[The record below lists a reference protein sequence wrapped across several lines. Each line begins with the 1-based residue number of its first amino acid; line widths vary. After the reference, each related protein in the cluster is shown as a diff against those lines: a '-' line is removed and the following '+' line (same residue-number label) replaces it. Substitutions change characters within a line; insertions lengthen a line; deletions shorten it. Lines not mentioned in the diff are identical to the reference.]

1 MLKTKYI
8 FLKRL
13 YQNDLIIFIK
23 NRKFYYLD
31 NDLLIIK
38 YFNNLDKYH
47 INYIL
52 LNDLDIVYKKVYT
65 DNRYIEYLYKSLI
78 INMYINYKND
88 EP

>member
-23 NRKFYYLD
+23 NKKYYYLD
-31 NDLLIIK
+31 NDLLIVR

-52 LNDLDIVYKKVYT
+52 LDDLDIIFRKVYL
-65 DNRYIEYLYKSLI
+65 DNRYYEYLYKSLLLSI
-78 INMYINYKND
+78 YLNYKKC
-88 EP
+88 